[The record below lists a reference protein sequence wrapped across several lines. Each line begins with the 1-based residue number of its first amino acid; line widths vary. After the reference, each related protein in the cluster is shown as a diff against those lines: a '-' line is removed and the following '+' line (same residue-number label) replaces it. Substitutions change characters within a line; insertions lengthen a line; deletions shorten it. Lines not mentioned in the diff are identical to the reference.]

1 MQVPPSMPAMQKF
14 HASWMHGRF
23 LVPPFDISSQHK
35 CHAARKIVFS
45 FSTRPEKMVFT
56 KKSRWNIIF
65 LVLLRKIM
73 FLFLEN
79 IILTLGGKWQ
89 MIFFKKNTRKYDIF
103 FRSSEKKVFSK
114 RAAPGHDLSFIMWKD
129 GFFFPKTIFFLWAGS
144 QRWRLSRN
152 TWKYDIFCVQCGC
165 YKPDVTPPCLK
176 KSRMALSRKN
186 TPKGDWCSRWRSW
199 KELHQFPVPSQRPLQ
214 AFLCIALQRKKT
226 ENLICR
232 IEFDL
237 FFNLFGWRFST
248 MNNLQYFVPFSPHE
262 PCLWVCLCAN
272 KINYLSIRRWV
283 IIPKM

>member
-89 MIFFKKNTRKYDIF
+89 MIFFKKNTRKYDSF

-129 GFFFPKTIFFLWAGS
+129 GFF
-144 QRWRLSRN
+144 
-152 TWKYDIFCVQCGC
+152 
-165 YKPDVTPPCLK
+165 
-176 KSRMALSRKN
+176 SRK
-186 TPKGDWCSRWRSW
+186 
-199 KELHQFPVPSQRPLQ
+199 
-214 AFLCIALQRKKT
+214 
-226 ENLICR
+226 
-232 IEFDL
+232 
-237 FFNLFGWRFST
+237 
-248 MNNLQYFVPFSPHE
+248 QYFFFGQEASDDVYQEIHGNMIFSVYSVGLTNLTLHP
-262 PCLWVCLCAN
+262 PA
-272 KINYLSIRRWV
+272 
-283 IIPKM
+283 